1 MRTRQ
6 RLIAAASATLIATG
20 AVTAMGL
27 AAATPALAHGYVGS
41 DSSDLVSRAAL
52 KANTGLGSVRYEPQ
66 SLEAPK
72 GFPAGG
78 PADGKL
84 ASAGGLFGGA
94 LDEQSATRWVKNEI
108 QPGANAIGWRFT
120 APHKTAQWSYYIT
133 KSGWDPNA
141 PLDRGDFELIS
152 TVAHDGSAASTNP
165 THIVDIPADRTGYHV
180 IYAVWDIADTSN
192 AFYNVID
199 VNISGDP
206 VEDVEAPSAPG
217 APQAGSVTEH
227 SATLS
232 WAASTDDIGVNG
244 YEILRDGAVIGRTSA
259 LSYTDTGLAP
269 ATSYVYAVRAL
280 DGSGKVSPLSG
291 TTTVTTAAAQPQPQP
306 EPQPEPETGTG
317 SGTETGSEPGAGSE
331 PADTEAPSAPE
342 HLHSMATTATSVDL
356 MWTPSTD
363 NVGVTGYTVLRDG
376 TAVAT
381 TSAARYV
388 DSGLRPATSYRYQV
402 VANDA
407 AGNTAVSETFTVTT
421 KAAVGGAAWDP
432 RGSYATGDRVI
443 HNGLAYVAVQTYR
456 GYGDPNWI
464 NAPSLWKLA

>member
-72 GFPAGG
+72 GFPEGG

-217 APQAGSVTEH
+217 A
-227 SATLS
+227 
-232 WAASTDDIGVNG
+232 
-244 YEILRDGAVIGRTSA
+244 
-259 LSYTDTGLAP
+259 
-269 ATSYVYAVRAL
+269 
-280 DGSGKVSPLSG
+280 
-291 TTTVTTAAAQPQPQP
+291 
-306 EPQPEPETGTG
+306 
-317 SGTETGSEPGAGSE
+317 GSE

-381 TSAARYV
+381 TTAARYV

-443 HNGLAYVAVQTYR
+443 HNGRAYVAVQTYR